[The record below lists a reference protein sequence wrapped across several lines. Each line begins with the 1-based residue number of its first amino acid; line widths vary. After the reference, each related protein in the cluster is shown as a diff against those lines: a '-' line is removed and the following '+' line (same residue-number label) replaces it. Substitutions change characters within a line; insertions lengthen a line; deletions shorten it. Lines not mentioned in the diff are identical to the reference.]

1 LNNKIIDTETFQFI
15 FQNAKLLTNDISD
28 ELLTYFIDKVVNDI
42 VINTNRAKFP
52 KELRYLSIDMVK
64 RII

>member
-1 LNNKIIDTETFQFI
+1 MNNKIIDTETYQFI